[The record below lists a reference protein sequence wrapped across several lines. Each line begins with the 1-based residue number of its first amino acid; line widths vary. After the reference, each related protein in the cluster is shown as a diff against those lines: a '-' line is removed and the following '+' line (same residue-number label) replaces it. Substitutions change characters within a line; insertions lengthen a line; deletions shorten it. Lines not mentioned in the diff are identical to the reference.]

1 MKFTISLTGAVT
13 AAFSLAPTAYSLKQG
28 FAGNVLAD
36 HNEFK
41 QFEGMNAVDR
51 MMAVTKLAWNECMS
65 GEYNDANACENLID
79 QELAAMNLS
88 FPVDTVIIY
97 TRTPESPTSNAWVIP
112 MDENSMCVGKYGDGR
127 LFYEFDWC
135 VEEEKSM
142 SSEDSIEKS
151 RELIKPS
158 KWTKM
163 IAANKNVECID
174 VDGDGDLDAWHN
186 KAMKVMGGDFE
197 IACSE
202 IDAYEQKVKK
212 AKEEGS
218 IVHKGCQ
225 KLPEINCLGLSGV
238 DACRMI
244 KEMVPYPNKNG
255 KNMECFL
262 QYLPDSPKKAEIER
276 DLIKINEPPRNKVVI
291 YAKLETN
298 RVISIPRMTG
308 PDARIGAQ

>member
-1 MKFTISLTGAVT
+1 MKFPTLAIAV
-13 AAFSLAPTAYSLKQG
+13 ALFVAPVVDAQKQG
-28 FAGNVLAD
+28 FAGTIAKD
-36 HNEFK
+36 HNDFK
-41 QFEGMNAVDR
+41 KFESMSEADR
-51 MMAVTKLAWNECMS
+51 MMEVTKIAWPECMT
-65 GEYNDANACENLID
+65 GALNDAQACEKHINE
-79 QELAAMNLS
+79 ELAAMNLS
-88 FPVDTVIIY
+88 SPVEALVIY

>member
-13 AAFSLAPTAYSLKQG
+13 AAFSLAPTAYAQNMG
-28 FAGNVLAD
+28 FAGSIMNQG
-36 HNEFK
+36 EFEK
-41 QFEGMNAVDR
+41 FEGMNAVDR
-51 MMAVTKLAWNECMS
+51 IMEVTKLMWDECLK
-65 GEYNDANACENLID
+65 GQYKDANACEDLID

-262 QYLPDSPKKAEIER
+262 QYLPESPKKKEIER
-276 DLIKINEPPRNKVVI
+276 DLVSIKQPPKTKVVI
-291 YAKLETN
+291 YAKKETN
-298 RVISIPRMTG
+298 KVISVPRMTG
-308 PDARIGAQ
+308 PNAKIGAK